1 MPIDQLMNRIISNT
15 DTHARW
21 LNTLSYLEYIGFR
34 KIIKSQPASLMTQ
47 ATLLHANEEGRHA
60 LLLKNVSLKVGGE
73 KFDSYQSQTLLCGTE
88 AEDYFQ
94 SVDAGAEKLLSETA
108 TDLKLTRLTYF
119 AVTWLVEVRALE
131 VYGAYTNALNGAGI
145 ASPLASL
152 LKEEERHLQEV
163 NEEIAGL
170 LSEDLRER
178 LTVMESLCYSKYMNA
193 LTQELEREGQSV
205 VQTH

>member
-1 MPIDQLMNRIISNT
+1 MPIDQLMQRIVADT

-34 KIIKSQPASLMTQ
+34 KILKSQSAEMMTH

-60 LLLKNVSLKVGGE
+60 LMLKNISLKVGGE
-73 KFDSYQSQTLLCGTE
+73 KFDSYQPQTLLCGRE

-94 SVDAGAEKLLSETA
+94 SVDDGTEMLLSQVA
-108 TDLKLTRLTYF
+108 SGDKLTRLAYF
-119 AVTWLVEVRALE
+119 TVTWLVEVRALE
-131 VYGAYTNALNGAGI
+131 VYGAYMEALKGAGI
-145 ASPLASL
+145 ASPIAGL

-170 LSEDLRER
+170 LPDELRAK
-178 LTVMESLCYSKYMNA
+178 LKSMESLCYTKYMKI
-193 LTQELEREGQSV
+193 LERELESQGQSV
-205 VQTH
+205 VQAH